1 MQDIALII
9 FATGGAIFMTLA
21 GIALIIDVKKG
32 KK

>member
-1 MQDIALII
+1 MSDLAPII
-9 FATGGAIFMTLA
+9 FATGGAMFMILA